1 MISFLRSTNFTVN
14 AYRKFYS
21 LMRTRAKKFC
31 AEGSYSFQIS
41 APTSLYL
48 ARIRGTGC
56 SELLS
61 LDLLYYVR
69 KYGMEFIEKI
79 N

>member
-1 MISFLRSTNFTVN
+1 
-14 AYRKFYS
+14 
-21 LMRTRAKKFC
+21 MRTRAKKFC

-61 LDLLYYVR
+61 LDLSYYSVR
-69 KYGMEFIEKI
+69 KHGMEFIEKI